1 MYKFVLLIFLCK
13 RSMGNQI
20 ILKKA
25 KECSTSV
32 RHNLKP
38 IIASFLFIDC
48 CGSILGDLK
57 MLSFSRPSSCLIH
70 SLTPLTVHEWD
81 KEMCE
86 ILGSHCRELVISK
99 TKKRKIKVEE
109 ILIRIDY
116 CMLGELYCFIV
127 RTKIAGG
134 TPIIFSL
141 LIFSLFS
148 HLYRHFRLNGHL
160 PLRAI
165 SILTE
170 LSVSRFMR
178 SDVKMNLLVKLFS
191 PEGKKLNHFF
201 FVLTLSCLKINQ
213 WIKLGMVNHE

>member
-1 MYKFVLLIFLCK
+1 MPNSI
-13 RSMGNQI
+13 
-20 ILKKA
+20 
-25 KECSTSV
+25 
-32 RHNLKP
+32 RHHLKP
-38 IIASFLFIDC
+38 IIASFLLIDC

-57 MLSFSRPSSCLIH
+57 MLSFPPPSPCLIH
-70 SLTPLTVHEWD
+70 SLTPLRVHEWD

-86 ILGSHCRELVISK
+86 ILGSHCRELMRSK
-99 TKKRKIKVEE
+99 TKKKKILKVEE

-116 CMLGELYCFIV
+116 CMLDESYCFIV

-148 HLYRHFRLNGHL
+148 HLFRHFHLNGHL

-201 FVLTLSCLKINQ
+201 FLYWPCLVWRWIN
-213 WIKLGMVNHE
+213 ESS